1 MMAYTAPRSAMTEP
15 KKPSFLLRAII
26 AVLLLAGFYVLGL
39 VIVAA
44 CLATVWLQFKAGH
57 IFPKLILLA
66 VIAAATVAYGMLR
79 SLFMTSAKFE
89 PPGPEITE
97 EEEPELFAVIRDVAA
112 KMDATMPRHVY
123 LMPDVNAFVAEVGG
137 FYGIGTRRVMGIGVG
152 LLQVDTVQQLK
163 ATLAHEFGHY
173 AGGDTHLGGFL
184 YRTRAGIIHTL
195 QHLGGGMVA
204 SIFVSYFQFFLRVT
218 QKISREQELAAD
230 QASVRIAGTRA
241 HVLGLRREARGGA
254 LFGLF
259 LRHDVSPLVNAGYR
273 PNELYAGFR
282 RASKEMTKGDARD
295 KLDAAL
301 ADQVTNEYDTHPALP
316 ERIAYA
322 ESLPRVEMAEDDRR
336 ARLLLKDPAATE
348 KRVGKALLA
357 RSCDLGKLEAIAWK
371 DAGSR
376 VFGPLIEKDAENRR
390 SAMQKV
396 GIPAAT
402 LLEAAESAIAALD
415 LRNVT
420 DWVRKLEPKIED
432 VNARDREA
440 IARSIAAKTAVVCL
454 GTELVRRGA
463 KWEAECGREVEVK
476 ENEIVLPI
484 FTWASEAVKEA
495 DAREK
500 LRDRIRALRS

>member
-1 MMAYTAPRSAMTEP
+1 MSSP
-15 KKPSFLLRAII
+15 KKPSFVFRAII

-39 VIVAA
+39 VIIAA
-44 CLATVWLQFKAGH
+44 CLATVWLQIEARH
-57 IFPKLILLA
+57 VFPKLILLA
-66 VIAAATVAYGMLR
+66 VIAAGTVAYGMLR

-97 EEEPELFAVIRDVAA
+97 EEEPELFAVIREVAG
-112 KMDATMPRHVY
+112 KMEATMPKHVY
-123 LMPDVNAFVAEVGG
+123 LMPDVNAFVAEIGG

-184 YRTRAGIIHTL
+184 YRTRHAIVHTL
-195 QHLGGGMVA
+195 QHLGGGVVA

-254 LFGLF
+254 LFGIF
-259 LRHDVSPLVNAGYR
+259 LRNDVSPLVNAGYR
-273 PNELYAGFR
+273 PSELYAGFR
-282 RASKEMTKGDARD
+282 RASKELQKDGARA

-301 ADQVTNEYDTHPALP
+301 ADQTTDVYDTHPALP

-322 ESLPRVEMAEDDRR
+322 ESLPRVEVTEDDRK
-336 ARLLLKDPAATE
+336 ARLLLKDPVATE
-348 KRVGKALLA
+348 KRVGKELLA
-357 RSCDLGKLEAIAWK
+357 RSCDLTKLEAIAWK
-371 DAGSR
+371 DAGPR
-376 VFGPLIEKDAENRR
+376 VFGPLIEKDAEKRR
-390 SAMQKV
+390 NDMQKA
-396 GIPAAT
+396 GFAAAT

-415 LRNVT
+415 QKNVT
-420 DWVRKLEPKIED
+420 EWVRKLEPKIDD
-432 VNARDREA
+432 VRMRDREA
-440 IARSIAAKTAVVCL
+440 IARSIAAKTAAVCI

-463 KWEAECGREVEVK
+463 TWEAECGREVEVK
-476 ENEIVLPI
+476 DNDEVVHPI
-484 FTWASEAVKEA
+484 FTWASDAVKEV
-495 DAREK
+495 DARAK
-500 LRDRIRALRS
+500 LRERIRALRA